1 MKIRTFSYTLLL
13 LIPLISLAQGQSG
26 PIGWASV
33 DANGQNGT
41 TGGTGGNVVTVTTMA
56 DLVTYSG
63 LSADPLIIQIEGM
76 ITITPKGRYIDISSN
91 KTIVGIGPDS
101 GISQGGFRVRNSQ
114 KNIIFMNLNI
124 QDTFVEGDW
133 DGKDNDFDGI
143 QLTQSAQHVWVHK
156 CTFLRQGD
164 GALDIT
170 NGADYITVSH
180 SYFGA
185 NNKVSLIGSS
195 DTDTFTDRYKVTMH
209 HNWFDKTT
217 QRHPRVRFGWVHVF
231 NNYYFDMGRYGT
243 EMGYATS
250 NGYGIGVG
258 VNAHIW
264 SEHNYFEKCVNPS
277 QFYDNTA
284 NPGFIIDNGSYFVQ
298 SGNMVTRPDGLVW
311 DPADYYDY
319 ALDPADEIKDIVMA
333 NAGAGENAT
342 SIADGLQLN
351 SQLELRSFPNP
362 FTEFTTLVFV
372 LPEAGNVSI
381 SLFDIT
387 GRKIGEIANEH
398 RLAGKNEIRMQRDGL
413 RRGIYLISLE
423 FKGNQITKKLA
434 VH

>member
-1 MKIRTFSYTLLL
+1 MKIRTFSCTLLL
-13 LIPLISLAQGQSG
+13 LIPLLSLAQGQSG

-33 DANGQNGT
+33 DANDQNGT
-41 TGGTGGNVVTVTTMA
+41 TGGAGGNVVTVTNMA
-56 DLVTYSG
+56 DLITYSG
-63 LSADPLIIQIEGM
+63 MSTDPMIIQVEGM
-76 ITITPKGRYIDISSN
+76 ITITPKGRYIDVSSN
-91 KTIVGIGPDS
+91 KTILGIGPDS

-133 DGKDNDFDGI
+133 DGKENDFDGI
-143 QLTQSAQHVWVHK
+143 QLTQSAHHIWVHK

-195 DTDTFTDRYKVTMH
+195 DTDSFTDRYKVTMH

-264 SEHNYFEKCVNPS
+264 SEHNFLKNVYIPHN
-277 QFYDNTA
+277 
-284 NPGFIIDNGSYFVQ
+284 
-298 SGNMVTRPDGLVW
+298 
-311 DPADYYDY
+311 
-319 ALDPADEIKDIVMA
+319 
-333 NAGAGENAT
+333 
-342 SIADGLQLN
+342 
-351 SQLELRSFPNP
+351 
-362 FTEFTTLVFV
+362 FTTTQQTPDTLSTMEATLCKAGPW
-372 LPEAGNVSI
+372 LPDLMDWCGIRPIFTITNSI
-381 SLFDIT
+381 
-387 GRKIGEIANEH
+387 RP
-398 RLAGKNEIRMQRDGL
+398 
-413 RRGIYLISLE
+413 
-423 FKGNQITKKLA
+423 TK
-434 VH
+434 

>member
-1 MKIRTFSYTLLL
+1 MKIRTFTFTLLF
-13 LIPLISLAQGQSG
+13 LIPLLTLAQGQLG

-33 DANGQNGT
+33 DANGQKGT
-41 TGGTGGNVVTVTTMA
+41 TGGAGGNVVTVTTMA
-56 DLVTYSG
+56 DLITHSG
-63 LSADPLIIQIEGM
+63 MSADPLIIHIEGM
-76 ITITPKGRYIDISSN
+76 ITITPKGRYIDVSSN
-91 KTIVGIGPDS
+91 KTILGIGPNS

-114 KNIIFMNLNI
+114 KNVIFMNLNI

-143 QLTQSAQHVWVHK
+143 QITQSAQHVWVHK

-170 NGADYITVSH
+170 NGANYITVSH

-195 DTDTFTDRYKVTMH
+195 DTDSFTDRYKVTMH

-217 QRHPRVRFGWVHVF
+217 QRHPRVRFGWVHLF

-264 SEHNYFEKCVNPS
+264 SEHNFFEKCVNPS

-284 NPGFIIDNGSYFVQ
+284 NPGYIIDNGSHFVQ
-298 SGNMVTRPDGLVW
+298 SGTMVTRPDGLVW
-311 DPADYYDY
+311 DPSDFYDY
-319 ALDPADEIKDIVMA
+319 NLDPADQVKDIVMA
-333 NAGAGENAT
+333 NAGAGQNT
-342 SIADGLQLN
+342 TNIIAGLEFN
-351 SQLELRSFPNP
+351 GTLELANYPNP
-362 FTEFTTLVFV
+362 FIEFTNVIFV
-372 LPEAGNVSI
+372 LPEAGPVRI

-387 GRKIGEIANEH
+387 GRKLAEIANEH
-398 RLAGKNEIRMQRDGL
+398 RLAGKNEIRLQRDGL
-413 RRGIYLISLE
+413 KRGIYIISLE
-423 FKGNQITKKLA
+423 FKGRQITKKLA
-434 VH
+434 IY